1 MIARPART
9 ARWFAAA
16 ILLICASWS
25 VGRAEGLAPETPI
38 DSLLARAERA
48 ARQSR
53 WAVCESLATDAATRL
68 TTRAPVDSA
77 PVDATPLDSG
87 PVDSAA
93 VGRAWQLVIE
103 GRLGTESWRQPDTP
117 RLGRG
122 MYRLRDRALERDD
135 PARSRLE
142 AFMARLERRLGEYH
156 RAVAHAEKALDLNRR
171 LRGDDHLETAK
182 AWGNL
187 SVMRRFD
194 GDIEAAV
201 DAAREALRIFQ
212 LEANRGDPGLTLAHY
227 NLGIYLQEAGDP
239 AGAEPHLEE
248 ALSLTEATPTPDSL
262 EIAGKCHGL
271 AILRLETGDVERAR
285 PLEVRAL
292 AIRERLLR
300 PDDYRLSQSL
310 TTMANIVRA
319 EDRLHEALPLYER
332 ALTVAE
338 AAFGPD
344 NPGVLS
350 ALLNLSNAMLLSG
363 DATRAEALAR
373 RHLNVVRTAIGVGHP
388 LEADGLEALSAVL
401 LARKEFEGAARASET
416 ALAIR
421 TQTLGA
427 EHPSTAFALRR
438 WALVQA
444 ALGRE
449 GAALDA
455 LVRCESIAR
464 RNLELTLRAWP
475 ERQALLY
482 ANEMVRGDAR
492 ALTLLSRPE
501 LRDQAEPMWDEIVRS
516 RAQVLDALAARRR
529 VSARASDEGSQRL
542 EALQRSARDLAR
554 ALVRG
559 DGVSPAVRDSLER
572 RRDLAE
578 RALAEESVDERKAH
592 LTRTIG
598 LADVRAQL
606 RPGTALV
613 AYVRYDSVEV
623 DRLAPAEIA
632 PGGSSGQRSVHY
644 GAFVLAGPEAV
655 ARFVPLGDGG
665 RIEAAVLG
673 WRDAL
678 DPAQQIPA
686 DPAEAQA
693 AGHRIRRLVWD
704 PVARELGPVS
714 EVYVVWDG
722 ALQGVQPISWPDL
735 DGTPLVLTGPLF
747 HFLTAERDLVP
758 ATHGRSLRP
767 TMLAFGGIDFDAG
780 GTSSPSPRVPGDHA
794 PFRGAA
800 PDCVRFQDVHFE
812 ALPGS
817 RDEVEKIE
825 AIWRRAQ
832 RGGRTTVWTGNHAT
846 EDAFKR
852 HAPEYR
858 VVHLATHGFF
868 IDTECVAQAADT
880 RGLGGLGRP
889 QGRAHDGVSS
899 REANP
904 LRLAGIALAGANR
917 RAQAGADEEDGIVTA
932 EEIATLDLSSVDC
945 AVLSGCE
952 TARGDLVAAEG
963 LSGLRRAFRL
973 AGARAVVASL
983 WSVSD
988 LDAATWMEAFYRA
1001 RYTDSLSIAAA
1012 AQRASREAREALIAR
1027 GEAPS
1032 PARWAAFVAT
1042 SE

>member
-1 MIARPART
+1 M
-9 ARWFAAA
+9 RWLVAA
-16 ILLICASWS
+16 IWLCSAPGS
-25 VGRAEGLAPETPI
+25 VARAQGRFEEAPI
-38 DSLLARAERA
+38 DSLLVRAERA

-53 WAVCESLATDAATRL
+53 WAACESLATDAANRL
-68 TTRAPVDSA
+68 TTRAPSDPA
-77 PVDATPLDSG
+77 

-117 RLGRG
+117 LLGRG
-122 MYRLRDRALERDD
+122 MYRLRDRALEPDD

-156 RAVAHAEKALDLNRR
+156 RAVGHAENALNLNRR

-212 LEANRGDPGLTLAHY
+212 LEANHGDPGLTLAQY

-248 ALSLTEATPTPDSL
+248 ALALTESAAKPDSL

-271 AILRLETGDVERAR
+271 AILRLETGEVDRAR
-285 PLEVRAL
+285 PLEARAL
-292 AIRERLLR
+292 AIRERLL
-300 PDDYRLSQSL
+300 PADDYRLGQSL

-319 EDRLHEALPLYER
+319 EDRLHASLPLYER
-332 ALTVAE
+332 ALEVAE
-338 AAFGPD
+338 AAYGPD

-350 ALLNLSNAMLLSG
+350 ALLNLSNVMILAG
-363 DATRAEALAR
+363 DATRAELYAR
-373 RHLNVVRTAIGVGHP
+373 RHLNVVRTALGVGHP

-401 LARKEFEGAARASET
+401 LAREELDGAARASET

-421 TQTLGA
+421 TQTLGP

-444 ALGRE
+444 ALGRT

-464 RNLELTLRAWP
+464 RNLALALRAWP

-492 ALTLLSRPE
+492 ALTLLSRPD
-501 LRDQAEPMWDEIVRS
+501 LRDQAEPMWDQIVRS

-529 VSARASDEGSQRL
+529 VSARASDEGSARL
-542 EALQRSARDLAR
+542 EALQRTARDLAR
-554 ALVRG
+554 ALVQG
-559 DGVSPAVRDSLER
+559 DAVSPAARDSLER

-578 RALAEESVDERKAH
+578 RALAEESADERSAH

-598 LADVRAQL
+598 LAEVRAQL

-623 DRLAPAEIA
+623 ARLAPAEVA
-632 PGGSSGQRSVHY
+632 PGGRSDFRSAHY
-644 GAFVLAGPEAV
+644 GAFLLTGPEAV
-655 ARFVPLGDGG
+655 ARFEPLGDGE
-665 RIEAAVLG
+665 RIEAALRA
-673 WRDAL
+673 WREAL
-678 DPAQQIPA
+678 DPAHEAPA

-693 AGHRIRRLVWD
+693 AGHRIRRLIWD

-722 ALQGVQPISWPDL
+722 ALQGAQPISWPDL

-747 HFLTAERDLVP
+747 HVLTAERDLVP
-758 ATHGRSLRP
+758 IARSRSLRP

-780 GTSSPSPRVPGDHA
+780 GASSAGRTVSGGTA

-817 RDEVEKIE
+817 RQEVERVE
-825 AIWRRAQ
+825 SIWRRAQ
-832 RGGRTTVWTGNHAT
+832 RGGRATVWTGDDAT
-846 EDAFKR
+846 EAAFKR

-868 IDTECVAQAADT
+868 VDTECLAQAPEG

-889 QGRAHDGVSS
+889 TGGAHDRAPS

-904 LRLAGIALAGANR
+904 LRLAGVALAGANR
-917 RAQAGADEEDGIVTA
+917 RATVGPEEEDGIVTA
-932 EEIATLDLSSVDC
+932 EEIATLDLSGVDC

-952 TARGDLVAAEG
+952 TGRGDLVAAEG

-983 WSVSD
+983 WSVND

-1001 RYTDSLSIAAA
+1001 RYTDRLSIAAA

-1032 PARWAAFVAT
+1032 AARWAAFVAT